1 MMGDP
6 YIPKGAL
13 GGVWRVY
20 DLGIRGITWVGA
32 ISSVIFLG
40 AMFINVIMR
49 YVFNSPIFWFDEMV
63 IALLVWY
70 SALGTVVCYWTN
82 EHAVIN
88 FFLKFFGRPL
98 KVFFMFIPH
107 LAVAVT
113 SVVFVI
119 GGKQLFDLQLNQLPQ
134 GGLPFSRAY
143 YYALPMIVMGILL
156 ILCAVYRVVEFLL
169 TPKDVFLDRFQR
181 LQDEGG
187 MIIE

>member
-1 MMGDP
+1 MEGT
-6 YIPKGAL
+6 YIPPGAL
-13 GGVWRVY
+13 GKVWRIYQGV
-20 DLGIRGITWVGA
+20 ISMITLAGA
-32 ISSVIFLG
+32 IMSAVFLG

-49 YVFNSPIFWFDEMV
+49 YVFSNPIFWFDEMI

-88 FFLKFFGRPL
+88 FFVKFFPRAGKIFL
-98 KVFFMFIPH
+98 MFAPH
-107 LAVAVT
+107 VIVAVT
-113 SVVFVI
+113 SVAFVI
-119 GGKQLFDLQLNQLPQ
+119 GGKLLFALQLNQLPQ

-143 YYALPMIVMGILL
+143 YYALPMMVMGVMLT
-156 ILCAVYRVVEFLL
+156 LCAIYRVVEYIV
-169 TPKDVFLDRFQR
+169 TPKHVFLDRFQK

>member
-1 MMGDP
+1 MGEP

-13 GGVWRVY
+13 GGVWRIY
-20 DLGIRGITWVGA
+20 DTAIQTIVWIGA
-32 ISSVIFLG
+32 ISSAVFLG
-40 AMFINVIMR
+40 AMFVNVIMR
-49 YVFNSPIFWFDEMV
+49 YVFNSPIFWFDEMI

-88 FFLKFFGRPL
+88 FFLKFFNRPL
-98 KVFFMFIPH
+98 KVFFLFIPH
-107 LAVAVT
+107 LVVAIT

-119 GGKQLFDLQLNQLPQ
+119 GGKQLFDLQINQLPQ

-143 YYALPMIVMGILL
+143 YYALPMVVMGVMLT
-156 ILCAVYRVVEFLL
+156 LCAIYRVVEFVL
-169 TPKDVFLDRFQR
+169 TPKNVFLERFQK